1 VATVTQDKGLLEV
14 WKSGVPLGS
23 AWWVF
28 ADDRNKERFRELQ
41 ESETHLGFQN
51 YLEIEIKFRLADGEL
66 QAIGIEEGSDVGP
79 ILIPE
84 YFFSKTSE
92 VDWYKETV
100 TALGKKFYEV
110 RIREDLDPP
119 EPPDEPSPSELDR
132 ASWVVDR
139 REISSQRARLTGN
152 SPTTLETFSE
162 QDEITNQGE
171 RQLPVETLPS
181 ELEPSVKPRMG
192 RPPSLPRL
200 REVVRPL
207 INGSELN
214 NLSKK
219 EIVTLIRSRA
229 RSRFPALFPK
239 LSQPSINKINEALEA
254 EGWPPPPTRENS

>member
-1 VATVTQDKGLLEV
+1 MEV

-28 ADDRNKERFRELQ
+28 ADDRNRKRFRELQ
-41 ESETHLGFQN
+41 KSESHLGFQN

-110 RIREDLDPP
+110 RVRDDPVLREPP
-119 EPPDEPSPSELDR
+119 EPPDEPLANELDS
-132 ASWVVDR
+132 ASRVVDP
-139 REISSQRARLTGN
+139 REISAQRARDRLTRN
-152 SPTTLETFSE
+152 SPTTLETFNE
-162 QDEITNQGE
+162 QDGITDQDG
-171 RQLPVETLPS
+171 RQLAFETLPS
-181 ELEPSVKPRMG
+181 GADPSVKPRMG

-214 NLSKK
+214 SLSKK

-229 RSRFPALFPK
+229 RARFPALFPRP
-239 LSQPSINKINEALEA
+239 SQPSTNKINEALAA
-254 EGWPPPPTRENS
+254 EGWPPTPA